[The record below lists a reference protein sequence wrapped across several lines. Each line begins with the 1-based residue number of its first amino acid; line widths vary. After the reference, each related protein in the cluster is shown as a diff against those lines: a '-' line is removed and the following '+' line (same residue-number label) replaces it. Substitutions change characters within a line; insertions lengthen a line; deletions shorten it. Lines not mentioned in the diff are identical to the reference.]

1 MVQKPVNRKE
11 GKGKREH
18 LTDKLWI
25 IIALDFPS
33 HPRQPPGLW
42 WMKCQMKQALLIFLL
57 NPAFNNK
64 HPGRGT
70 DNICLMKC
78 NSQLPSRTQT
88 CSQDF
93 IVGSGLTS
101 LQTLQLPIPC
111 IPSHGGDG
119 GGEGEPE
126 SAKRPLC
133 PKKFCHGFFII
144 LCLLHSCCICTDH
157 QGGMKG
163 QVDAPQTQLLRS
175 DAASGPE
182 TSVRVCISCPSCLW
196 PTVSYVD
203 LGRMHRPKRRSE

>member
-1 MVQKPVNRKE
+1 M
-11 GKGKREH
+11 
-18 LTDKLWI
+18 TDKLWI
-25 IIALDFPS
+25 IIALDFPP
-33 HPRQPPGLW
+33 HPPQPPGLW

-78 NSQLPSRTQT
+78 NSRLPSRTQT
-88 CSQDF
+88 CSQDV

-101 LQTLQLPIPC
+101 LQTLQLSINQIQMLLPNSFLTVPASL
-111 IPSHGGDG
+111 PMEGMV
-119 GGEGEPE
+119 EEREMGEPE
-126 SAKRPLC
+126 SAERPSC
-133 PKKFCHGFFII
+133 SKKFCHGFFII
-144 LCLLHSCCICTDH
+144 LCLFHSWYICTDQ

-182 TSVRVCISCPSCLW
+182 ISMCICISCPSCLW
-196 PTVSYVD
+196 PTVS
-203 LGRMHRPKRRSE
+203 